1 MPSFLSPLGSIGCRG
16 ILLLCG
22 YLDHKCFYEDVEEA
36 DKVANMGGPH
46 NDKQPT
52 TAEPSATKSAV
63 ADDVEAPDPDEDD
76 LDDLDGVVSLNVNA
90 L

>member
-1 MPSFLSPLGSIGCRG
+1 M
-16 ILLLCG
+16 
-22 YLDHKCFYEDVEEA
+22 D
-36 DKVANMGGPH
+36 GPH

-52 TAEPSATKSAV
+52 TAEPSATKSAA